1 MTNKEKIE
9 ELLKNYRKIKHK
21 AKILIITEC
30 PEYSLPAI
38 DYSSTGKGESNEIY
52 SKVEDFVVEK
62 DEEESEVRD
71 LIRARDIIKAGID
84 SLTVEQKRIVGYLY
98 FEGKTQLEAGERVGC
113 SERTIKTRKTEILQ
127 GLEDVGMFKAYEY
140 WEGENERN

>member
-52 SKVEDFVVEK
+52 SKVEDHVVKK

-84 SLTVEQKRIVGYLY
+84 SLTIEQKRIVGYLY
-98 FEGKTQLEAGERVGC
+98 FEGITQIRAGDKVGC
-113 SERTIKTRKTEILQ
+113 SENTIGLRKKEILNH
-127 GLEDVGMFKAYEY
+127 LEDVGMAKAYDY
-140 WEGENERN
+140 WEEAKCD